1 MIKAA
6 VIGVGSMGRNHARVY
21 NELEGVEL
29 VAVADCDQATLQKVA
44 RIHRIRGYR
53 DYQEMLSTEQPDVV
67 SVVVPTQHHNKVAK
81 AALASGCHVLVEKPI
96 ASTLEE
102 GWEII
107 EQARATNRH
116 LMVGH
121 IERFNPALIELK
133 RQLDDGKLGR
143 VFQIHSRRLG
153 PFPPRMSDVGV
164 VIDLATHDLDIMRYL
179 TGSEV
184 ARLYAETDHNVQ
196 TLCDDL
202 LAGLVKFQNGVLG
215 VLDISWLTPTK
226 IRELYVTGER
236 GMFLVN
242 YLTQEL
248 CLYENGFFHDNGWD
262 SPGFLWGINEG
273 RMIRHRIQKREPL
286 RLELE
291 AFVQAVRED
300 RTPPIRGE
308 DGLIA
313 LDLACQLSVSGQE
326 KRIIQLA
333 RRDRMKIGADGRF
346 KGEKGSAAK
355 SSFIGWWLADQ
366 PSSARVRIDSPK

>member
-1 MIKAA
+1 MLKAA

-21 NELEGVEL
+21 AELENVDL
-29 VAVADCDQATLQKVA
+29 VAVADSDQGTLQKVA
-44 RIHRIRGYR
+44 RIYRVQGYTN
-53 DYQEMLSTEQPDVV
+53 YQKMLDKEQPDIV
-67 SVVVPTQHHNKVAK
+67 SVCVPTPYHHEVAL
-81 AALASGCHVLVEKPI
+81 AALLHGCHVLVEKPI
-96 ASTLEE
+96 ASTLEQ

-107 EQARATNRH
+107 EQARAANRH

-121 IERFNPALIELK
+121 VERFNPALIELK
-133 RQLDDGKLGR
+133 RQLDAGKLGR

-184 ARLYAETDHNVQ
+184 ARLYAETEHNLQ
-196 TLCDDL
+196 TVCDDL
-202 LAGLVKFQNGVLG
+202 LSGLVKFQNGILG

-248 CLYENGFFHDNGWD
+248 CFYENGFVHGNGWD
-262 SPGFLWGINEG
+262 SPGFLWGVDEG
-273 RMIRHRIQKREPL
+273 CMIRHRIQKQEPL
-286 RLELE
+286 RSELD
-291 AFVQAVRED
+291 AFVQSVLED
-300 RTPPIRGE
+300 RVPPVRGE

-313 LDLACQLSVSGQE
+313 LDLACHLQLSGQE
-326 KRIIQLA
+326 KKIIVFTRTDQVETE
-333 RRDRMKIGADGRF
+333 RRLQGGDEQAIR
-346 KGEKGSAAK
+346 SP
-355 SSFIGWWLADQ
+355 FIAWWLGE
-366 PSSARVRIDSPK
+366 RTVTG

>member
-6 VIGVGSMGRNHARVY
+6 VVGVGSMGRNHARVY
-21 NELEGVEL
+21 NELEGVDL
-29 VAVADCDQATLQKVA
+29 VAVADCNQATLQKVA
-44 RIHRIRGYR
+44 RIYRVKGYA
-53 DYQEMLSTEQPDVV
+53 DCQEMLATEQPDIV
-67 SVVVPTQHHNKVAK
+67 SVVVPTQHHREVAL
-81 AALASGCHVLVEKPI
+81 AALDSGAHILVEKPI

-107 EQARATNRH
+107 ERARAARRH

-121 IERFNPALIELK
+121 IERFNPALVELK
-133 RQLDDGKLGR
+133 RQLDAGELGR
-143 VFQIHSRRLG
+143 IFQIHSRRLG

-179 TGSEV
+179 TGSEI
-184 ARLYAETDHNVQ
+184 ARLYAETEHNMQ

-202 LAGLVKFQNGVLG
+202 LSGLVKFQNGVLG

-248 CLYENGFFHDNGWD
+248 CLYENGFFHGNGHGWD

-291 AFVQAVRED
+291 AFIQAVREN
-300 RTPPIRGE
+300 RAPPIRGE

-313 LDLACQLSVSGQE
+313 LELACQLSVSGQE
-326 KRIIQLA
+326 QRIIHLA
-333 RRDRMKIGADGRF
+333 RRDRVKIGADGRLRS
-346 KGEKGSAAK
+346 EKEPPLK
-355 SSFIGWWLADQ
+355 SSFIGWWRADHAV
-366 PSSARVRIDSPK
+366 PA

>member
-21 NELEGVEL
+21 NELEDVAL
-29 VAVADCDQATLQKVA
+29 VAVTDCNQETLHKVA
-44 RIHRIRGYR
+44 RIYRTKGYK
-53 DYQEMLSTEQPDVV
+53 DYREMLARERPDVV
-67 SVVVPTQHHNKVAK
+67 SVVVPTKHHHEVALN
-81 AALASGCHVLVEKPI
+81 ALTDGAHVLVEKPI

-107 EQARATNRH
+107 EKARALNRH

-121 IERFNPALIELK
+121 IERFNPALVELK
-133 RQLDDGKLGR
+133 RQLDDDKLGR
-143 VFQIHSRRLG
+143 IFQIHSRRLG
-153 PFPPRMSDVGV
+153 PFPPRMSNVGV

-184 ARLYAETDHNVQ
+184 ARLYAETEHNVQ
-196 TLCDDL
+196 TMCDDL
-202 LAGLVKFQNGVLG
+202 LSGLVKFQNGVLG

-248 CLYENGFFHDNGWD
+248 CLYENGFFHGNGWD
-262 SPGFLWGINEG
+262 SPGFLWGVDEG

-286 RLELE
+286 RMELE
-291 AFVQAVRED
+291 AFVRAVCED
-300 RTPPIRGE
+300 RPTPVRGE

-313 LDLACQLSVSGQE
+313 LDLACQLSLSGQE

-333 RRDRMKIGADGRF
+333 RTDRMRVGADGQ
-346 KGEKGSAAK
+346 AK
-355 SSFIGWWLADQ
+355 SKKESASQSSLIGWWLGDQ
-366 PSSARVRIDSPK
+366 AVPA

>member
-1 MIKAA
+1 MLKAA
-6 VIGVGSMGRNHARVY
+6 VIGVGSMGRNHVRVY
-21 NELEGVEL
+21 NELEDVEL
-29 VAVADCDQATLQKVA
+29 IAVADCNQETLQKVA
-44 RIHRIRGYR
+44 RIYRVKGYA
-53 DYQEMLSTEQPDVV
+53 DYREMLKTEQPEIV
-67 SVVVPTQHHNKVAK
+67 SVAVPTQHHYEVAL
-81 AALASGCHVLVEKPI
+81 AALDSGAHVLVEKPI
-96 ASTLEE
+96 ASTLQE

-107 EQARATNRH
+107 QRAHANNRH

-121 IERFNPALIELK
+121 IERFNPALIALK
-133 RQLDDGKLGR
+133 KQLDAGQLGR

-164 VIDLATHDLDIMRYL
+164 VVDLATHDLDIMRYL

-184 ARLYAETDHNVQ
+184 ARLYAEIEHNIQ

-202 LAGLVKFQNGVLG
+202 LSGLVKFQNGVLG

-248 CLYENGFFHDNGWD
+248 CLYENGFFHGNGWD
-262 SPGFLWGINEG
+262 SPGFLWGVDEG
-273 RMIRHRIQKREPL
+273 RMIRHRIHKREPL

-291 AFVQAVRED
+291 AFVQSVIED
-300 RTPPIRGE
+300 RAPPVRGE

-313 LDLACQLSVSGQE
+313 LDLACQMRVSGQE
-326 KRIIQLA
+326 KKIIQFT
-333 RRDRMKIGADGRF
+333 RRDKMTVESDGSVRYD
-346 KGEKGSAAK
+346 KPPSK
-355 SSFIGWWLADQ
+355 SSFIGWWLTDQ
-366 PSSARVRIDSPK
+366 PSSA

>member
-21 NELEGVEL
+21 NELESVEL
-29 VAVADCDQATLQKVA
+29 VAVSDRDQATLQKVA
-44 RIHRIRGYR
+44 RIYRVKGYT
-53 DYQEMLSTEQPDVV
+53 DYREMLDTERPDIV
-67 SVVVPTQHHNKVAK
+67 SVVVPTQYHHEVAL
-81 AALASGCHVLVEKPI
+81 AALASGSHILVEKPI
-96 ASTLEE
+96 ASTLQE
-102 GWEII
+102 GWAIV
-107 EQARATNRH
+107 EQARAANRH

-121 IERFNPALIELK
+121 IERFNPALVELK
-133 RQLDDGKLGR
+133 RQLGTGRLGR
-143 VFQIHSRRLG
+143 IFQIHSRRLG

-184 ARLYAETDHNVQ
+184 ARLYAETEHNVQ

-236 GMFLVN
+236 GMFLAN

-248 CLYENGFFHDNGWD
+248 CLYENGFFHGNGWD
-262 SPGFLWGINEG
+262 SPGFLWGVDEG
-273 RMIRHRIQKREPL
+273 CMIRHRIQKREPL

-291 AFVQAVRED
+291 SFVQAVLDD
-300 RTPPIRGE
+300 RTPPVCGE

-313 LDLACQLSVSGQE
+313 LDLACQLKLSGQE
-326 KRIIQLA
+326 KKIITFT
-333 RRDRMKIGADGRF
+333 RTDRVKVEA
-346 KGEKGSAAK
+346 KGHLKSDSDQITK
-355 SSFIGWWLADQ
+355 SSFITWWLGDNTVPA
-366 PSSARVRIDSPK
+366 